1 MSCALHFSVMGS
13 VSVHSCNMI
22 VFLNGRCGFGK
33 KKSKLNYQMAITQT
47 RADIDRLCSQNRSLF
62 RKVKVVGNW
71 LVKEEEGGVG

>member
-1 MSCALHFSVMGS
+1 MVDVALE
-13 VSVHSCNMI
+13 
-22 VFLNGRCGFGK
+22 